1 MNYIGKKLKS
11 LRQELGL
18 TQTEMAAD
26 VISVSFYSKVERGLN
41 DIGVNDFLEILQKHN
56 VSPQNFLGD
65 YKLEKDNKRK
75 VTILMHKFVRAAYN
89 NDENEINNIIVELK
103 QVKPRT
109 AFIKF
114 SIVQA
119 KLIKNTNNINKI
131 KSLNKNQKN
140 ELKRTIFQ
148 KDTEENEYHRI
159 ILIANIIQIYS
170 LDEATFLM
178 NSILRRYQNID
189 NLDKKLMLALS
200 VLIVNYVD
208 WCYRQNKIELCAKP
222 LRYLENLPNDIEL
235 AFTKILGLYFGELIK
250 GHKKKG
256 EQIEEVLYE
265 SGYKSIVKRM
275 KK

>member
-18 TQTEMAAD
+18 TQTEMAAG

-56 VSPQNFLGD
+56 VSPKNFFGD

-75 VTILMHKFVRAAYN
+75 VTMLMNKFVNAAYN
-89 NDENEINNIIVELK
+89 NDEKEIDDIINELK
-103 QVKPRT
+103 QIKPRT

-119 KLIKNTNNINKI
+119 RLIKNTHNINKI
-131 KSLNKNQKN
+131 KKLDKNQKN

-148 KDTEENEYHRI
+148 KDTDENEYHRI
-159 ILIANIIQIYS
+159 ILIANIIQVYS

-178 NSILRRYQNID
+178 NSILRRYKKNN

-208 WCYRQNKIELCAKP
+208 WCCRKNKIELCYKP
-222 LRYLENLPNDIEL
+222 LKYLRSLPNDIEL
-235 AFTKILGLYFGELIK
+235 ALTKILGCYYEDLINKQNVEANSIRTILIK
-250 GHKKKG
+250 
-256 EQIEEVLYE
+256 
-265 SGYKSIVKRM
+265 SGYDENVKNM
-275 KK
+275 VK

>member
-18 TQTEMAAD
+18 TQTEMAAG

-56 VSPQNFLGD
+56 VSPKNFFGD

-75 VTILMHKFVRAAYN
+75 VTMLMNKFVNAAYN
-89 NDENEINNIIVELK
+89 NDEKEINNIILDLK

-119 KLIKNTNNINKI
+119 RLIKNTHSFNKVE
-131 KSLNKNQKN
+131 KLNKNQKN

-148 KDTEENEYHRI
+148 KDTDENEYHRI
-159 ILIANIIQIYS
+159 ILIANIIQIYN
-170 LDEATFLM
+170 LDEATFLV
-178 NSILRRYQNID
+178 NSILRRYKKIY

-200 VLIVNYVD
+200 VLIINYVD

-222 LRYLENLPNDIEL
+222 LKYLERLPNDIEL
-235 AFTKILGLYFGELIK
+235 AFTKIMGLYFGELIN
-250 GHKKKG
+250 GHKEKG
-256 EQIEEVLYE
+256 EQIKEILYE

-275 KK
+275 NK

>member
-18 TQTEMAAD
+18 TQTEMAAG

-56 VSPQNFLGD
+56 VSPQNFFGD

-75 VTILMHKFVRAAYN
+75 VTMLMHKFVRAAYN
-89 NDENEINNIIVELK
+89 NDEDEINNIIVELK

-178 NSILRRYQNID
+178 NSILRRYQKND

-208 WCYRQNKIELCAKP
+208 WCYRQHKIELCYKP
-222 LRYLENLPNDIEL
+222 LRYLGNLPNYIEL
-235 AFTKILGLYFGELIK
+235 SLTKILGCYYEDLINNQNTEASNIRTILIK
-250 GHKKKG
+250 
-256 EQIEEVLYE
+256 
-265 SGYKSIVKRM
+265 SGYDENVKNM
-275 KK
+275 VK